1 MVDPRRLRA
10 LRLDHQRA
18 VPLRPHPYDNLGGG
32 PFEVMA
38 CSGLFAAGS
47 VLTSVLTSVAP
58 ILRSL
63 LRNFS

>member
-18 VPLRPHPYDNLGGG
+18 VPLRQHPYDNLGGG

-38 CSGLFAAGS
+38 CSGLFAAGF
-47 VLTSVLTSVAP
+47 VLTSVAP

-63 LRNFS
+63 LRNSS